1 MHPDTYVFLAGER
14 IADLRRDADRRRL
27 IFRAARGGRVTIL
40 YREPSAPVIASSG
53 RRPLTGH
60 RGAG

>member
-14 IADLRRDADRRRL
+14 IADIRRDADRRRL
-27 IFRAARGGRVTIL
+27 TSQIAHGARATIHH
-40 YREPSAPVIASSG
+40 RESSTAVAPAPIPT
-53 RRPLTGH
+53 PLTGR

>member
-27 IFRAARGGRVTIL
+27 TSRAVGGRPTIL
-40 YREPSAPVIASSG
+40 YREPAARVVRTSS
-53 RRPLTGH
+53 RAPLTGH
-60 RGAG
+60 RGTG

>member
-27 IFRAARGGRVTIL
+27 TSQAARGGRATTP
-40 YREPSAPVIASSG
+40 YREPAAPVVAPSS
-53 RRPLTGH
+53 RTPLTGH

>member
-1 MHPDTYVFLAGER
+1 MHPDTFVFLAGER

-27 IFRAARGGRVTIL
+27 TSPAARDGRATIL
-40 YREPSAPVIASSG
+40 YREPSAPALASPG
-53 RRPLTGH
+53 RAPLTGH

>member
-14 IADLRRDADRRRL
+14 IADLRRDADRGRL
-27 IFRAARGGRVTIL
+27 TSQAARGGRATSL
-40 YREPSAPVIASSG
+40 HREPPTRAVASSG
-53 RRPLTGH
+53 RAPLTSH

>member
-27 IFRAARGGRVTIL
+27 TARGLRATIL
-40 YREPSAPVIASSG
+40 YREPSAPVVASSG
-53 RRPLTGH
+53 RAPLTGH

>member
-1 MHPDTYVFLAGER
+1 MHPDTYVFLVGER

-27 IFRAARGGRVTIL
+27 TSQAAPGGRATIL
-40 YREPSAPVIASSG
+40 HREPSAPAVASSG
-53 RRPLTGH
+53 RAPLTGH